1 MAISVWEPSIVCDIA
16 ARRLI
21 ERFDRVPAET
31 IERCVRNVWV
41 CALHTGARAD
51 ARLLETL
58 AQALLEALPGHTD
71 TAEPLTGVLIAPPTE
86 EPAPARDDGW
96 AFA

>member
-16 ARRLI
+16 TRRLI
-21 ERFDRVPAET
+21 ERFDRIPAEK

-58 AQALLEALPGHTD
+58 AQGLLEALPGYAE
-71 TAEPLTGVLIAPPTE
+71 TAEPLTGVLIEPPAE
-86 EPAPARDDGW
+86 EPARRRDDGW